1 MAKKLS
7 YKELSSLRAAY
18 LARREELL
26 IKKVDALS
34 VKLFE
39 KVFNEYLIAL
49 EQNNGQLV
57 RNDRN
62 LDLIKGLDSIYQA
75 FQRQNNI
82 PVVKEFITN
91 LQGITPLNERYFSS
105 IIGRDVRTSLITVQS
120 VVNKRLGVD
129 GAGNLKEGGFADK
142 FIKDPTLLRTIKRE
156 TGKALTNKM
165 GFQEFRVKLKE
176 TIQGNPAQKLS
187 GGLQQYYR
195 GYAYDTFARV
205 DRLNQDVFAKD
216 LGLRYF
222 FWSGGV
228 IKTTRPICLYCNGK
242 IVDSEKFR
250 DLEFDDLKDKYQPG
264 LNEDW
269 DPMTDL
275 GQFNCRHRKDYILTS
290 VAERLSDRWLDVD
303 SLLK

>member
-7 YKELSSLRAAY
+7 YRELSALRAAY

-91 LQGITPLNERYFSS
+91 LQGIAPLNERYFSS
-105 IIGRDVRTSLITVQS
+105 ITGRDVRTSLIKVQA

-250 DLEFDDLKDKYQPG
+250 DLEFDDLKEKYQPG

-269 DPMTDL
+269 VPMTDL
-275 GQFNCRHRKDYILTS
+275 GQFNCRHRKDYILSS
-290 VAERLSDRWLDVD
+290 VAERMSDKWLDVD

>member
-7 YKELSSLRAAY
+7 PKELSELRAAY
-18 LARREELL
+18 LSDREDLL
-26 IKKVDALS
+26 IRKVDALS
-34 VKLFE
+34 IKLFD

-49 EQNNGQLV
+49 EQNDGKLV

-62 LDLIKGLDSIYQA
+62 ISLVKGLDNIYQV
-75 FQRQNNI
+75 FQRQYNI
-82 PVVKEFITN
+82 PVVKEFITH
-91 LQGITPLNERYFSS
+91 LQGIAPLNESYFKS
-105 IIGRDVRTSLITVQS
+105 ITGSDVRSSLIKVQA

-129 GAGNLKEGGFADK
+129 GAGNLKPGGFADK
-142 FIKDPTLLRTIKRE
+142 FIKDPFLLRTIKSE

-228 IKTTRPICLYCNGK
+228 IKTTRPICRYCNGK
-242 IVDSEKFR
+242 IVDSEKIQ
-250 DLEFDDLKDKYQPG
+250 DLEFSDLKPEYQPG

-269 DPMTDL
+269 VPMTDL
-275 GQFNCRHRKDYILTS
+275 GQFNCRHRKDYILSS
-290 VAERLSDRWLDVD
+290 VAERMPGRWLDVD